1 MELEERRRLADENV
15 VAAFSLVHERLLDPR
30 GGIRRFGAVHA
41 VATGVASAFF
51 NPVFV
56 LDARAEPHDARAAVA
71 WIESKDLPVSV
82 HVRED
87 LGTELPETLVAL
99 GMVARPWPM
108 PVMVL
113 EPIPVRP
120 PAPAATVIRVG
131 GAELLED
138 FHAANESGETFR
150 RLFGRAIAADPSV
163 LLALGDLDG
172 EPVSAAAAIGSGST
186 IGIYA
191 VGTREAARRRG
202 IGRAVTWA
210 AIDAGRAAWGGTI
223 AILQSSEMGVALYRS
238 MGFEEASRYVLYERP
253 TA

>member
-99 GMVARPWPM
+99 GWS
-108 PVMVL
+108 
-113 EPIPVRP
+113 
-120 PAPAATVIRVG
+120 PAP
-131 GAELLED
+131 
-138 FHAANESGETFR
+138 
-150 RLFGRAIAADPSV
+150 GRC
-163 LLALGDLDG
+163 
-172 EPVSAAAAIGSGST
+172 
-186 IGIYA
+186 
-191 VGTREAARRRG
+191 R
-202 IGRAVTWA
+202 
-210 AIDAGRAAWGGTI
+210 
-223 AILQSSEMGVALYRS
+223 
-238 MGFEEASRYVLYERP
+238 
-253 TA
+253 